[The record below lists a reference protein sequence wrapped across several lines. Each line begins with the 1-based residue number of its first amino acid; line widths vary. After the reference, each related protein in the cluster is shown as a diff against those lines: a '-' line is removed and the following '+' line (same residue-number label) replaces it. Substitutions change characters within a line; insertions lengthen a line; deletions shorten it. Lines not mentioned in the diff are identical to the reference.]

1 MSTVPVHQVP
11 NTQGEHN
18 AQTHSRLSKLERF
31 MHSVLIGAPKHVI
44 DFVDGKSNTLDEPKV
59 DTEESPKEP
68 PNE

>member
-31 MHSVLIGAPKHVI
+31 MHTVLINAPEYII
-44 DFVDGKSNTLDEPKV
+44 DFVDGKSNILDEPEV
-59 DTEESPKEP
+59 DTEEPPKK
-68 PNE
+68 